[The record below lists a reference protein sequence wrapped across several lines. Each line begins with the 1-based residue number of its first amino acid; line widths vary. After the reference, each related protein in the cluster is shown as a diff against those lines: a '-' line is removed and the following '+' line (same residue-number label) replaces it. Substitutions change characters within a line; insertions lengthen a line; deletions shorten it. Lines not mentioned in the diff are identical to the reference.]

1 MTSFGYAGPVART
14 AAGPALP
21 SPGTRALGAAIAA
34 VVVSL
39 ALADCGGDTPSS
51 PSEDLPPSSDRPRG
65 HRLHVPLRR
74 DRRAGGLRPGDGGRP
89 DPHHQRRRSDHP
101 CRERPAPGH
110 RERRGRRL
118 PARGGRRPGTRG
130 RFTLW
135 PAASLTGLDAEY
147 SGWLVYTASTSHD
160 APHGAQALQR
170 LPASARQAFVL
181 PSEEIRR
188 DALAWAAHED
198 AVRMLNEALGG
209 PGGLRARLP
218 EARRGRLRDEARPE
232 TTPTARRGSGRSPWR
247 AFGGTRSRRDV
258 VFCTLEAARSFT
270 VAHELGH
277 TFGLQHSPHGAE
289 IMYGWFLPHDPAG
302 FCPREAL
309 AMSLMLQREPGN
321 RFPTPTASPRRRA
334 SGEPRSPSATDPPV
348 RPALPRPHALT
359 TMRP

>member
-1 MTSFGYAGPVART
+1 MARATSFGYAGPVART
-14 AAGPALP
+14 SAGPALL
-21 SPGTRALGAAIAA
+21 SPGTRALGAAIVA

-51 PSEDLPPSSDRPRG
+51 PSEDLPPSSTAPAGTVFTFLSGETGAPVASARVTVAGRTHTTNADGQITLAESAPPQAPVTVEADGYLPR
-65 HRLHVPLRR
+65 RTTTR
-74 DRRAGGLRPGDGGRP
+74 DA
-89 DPHHQRRRSDHP
+89 
-101 CRERPAPGH
+101 
-110 RERRGRRL
+110 
-118 PARGGRRPGTRG
+118 G

-135 PAASLTGLDAEY
+135 PAASVTGLDAEY

-198 AVRMLNEALGG
+198 AVRMLNEALADRVAYALVSQK
-209 PGGLRARLP
+209 PGGVVF
-218 EARRGRLRDEARPE
+218 E
-232 TTPTARRGSGRSPWR
+232 TTLDPKHAHCKDRVRAVTMTSLRGDEIT
-247 AFGGTRSRRDV
+247 GGTV

-277 TFGLQHSPHGAE
+277 TFGLRHSQQGAE
-289 IMYGWFLPHDPAG
+289 IMYGWFVPHDPGG
-302 FCPREAL
+302 FSPREAL

-321 RFPTPTASPRRRA
+321 RFPDTDRVAAA
-334 SGEPRSPSATDPPV
+334 SGARRTEVSV
-348 RPALPRPHALT
+348 CH
-359 TMRP
+359 